1 MEYSP
6 YHKALTTGE
15 IIDLNNPHL
24 FVYDIK
30 NIATLLRNIKRFNG
44 VGISVEEHSINVALM
59 VLGLTDNKVLA
70 LYALLHDAAEAYIG
84 DVATP
89 VKKIIGTAW
98 YKLENHIQEAIIE
111 RLIPKEMRERIT
123 EDDIKFVKA
132 IDSYALALELVDVMP
147 EELLTKDGVWRDY
160 VNLPDLSCVIDP
172 LVSPHTTSLL
182 RRTLDEV
189 YTSLFILAEQQG
201 ELKPCT
207 VTLDKVYTVNV
218 DDPNA
223 LTLLDTLI
231 TEEEISK

>member
-59 VLGLTDNKVLA
+59 VLGLTGNKVLA
-70 LYALLHDAAEAYIG
+70 LYSLLHDAAEAYIG

-89 VKKIIGTAW
+89 VKKILGAAW

-147 EELLTKDGVWRDY
+147 EELLTKDGVWCDY
-160 VNLPDLSCVIDP
+160 VNLPGLSCIEDALPV
-172 LVSPHTTSLL
+172 LNMPHTT
-182 RRTLDEV
+182 RRTLVTV
-189 YTSLFILAEQQG
+189 YTSLFSLAELQG
-201 ELKPCT
+201 ELISLT
-207 VTLDKVYTVNV
+207 VTLDKTYTVNV

>member
-30 NIATLLRNIKRFNG
+30 NIAKLLRNIKRFNG

-59 VLGLTDNKVLA
+59 VLGLTGNNVLA

-89 VKKIIGTAW
+89 VKKILGTAW
-98 YKLENHIQEAIIE
+98 YKLENHIQETIIE
-111 RLIPKEMRERIT
+111 RLIPKDMRGRIT

-160 VNLPDLSCVIDP
+160 VNLPGLSCVIDP
-172 LVSPHTTSLL
+172 LVSLHTTVLS

-189 YTSLFILAEQQG
+189 YASLFILAEQQG

-218 DDPNA
+218 DDPNP

-231 TEEEISK
+231 AEEEISK

>member
-98 YKLENHIQEAIIE
+98 YKLENHIQETIIE

-223 LTLLDTLI
+223 LTLLDALI

>member
-59 VLGLTDNKVLA
+59 VLGLTGNKVLA

-98 YKLENHIQEAIIE
+98 YKLENHIQETIIE

-147 EELLTKDGVWRDY
+147 EELLTKDGVWCDY